1 MEVSRVRPLRGP
13 NLWSRSTCL
22 EAIVSL
28 SDGELTARRIPGF
41 ERGLL
46 VRFPALGPLQPL
58 ESEGPLSLAHVLARV
73 ALKLQVQAGCPVSFW
88 RVTPTI
94 ENGVFQVVVQYTV
107 EQVGVYAFEQAQA
120 LCTAVLDER
129 PFDADAVLAE
139 LRRIDEQLRLGPST
153 GSIVRAALDRDI
165 PARRLNE
172 GSLVQLGWGCRQRRI
187 LAAETD
193 TTSAIAES
201 IAQDKDLTKIL
212 LEAVGV
218 PVPPGRPVKDADDA
232 WAAAEEIGVPVV
244 VKPRYGNQGK
254 GVIVNLKTREEVVA
268 AFANS
273 QAFKAEIMVE
283 KHALGRDFRLLVV
296 CGKLVAAARRDPP
309 KVTGDGKL
317 TVRELVDI
325 VNADPRRGDGHAT
338 SLTKIRFDD
347 IAVAELARQGLTAE
361 SVPAAGLEVLLR
373 GNGNLSTG
381 GTATDVTDEVHPDT
395 AFRACEAAGVIGLD
409 ICGVDVVADR
419 IDQPLEAQG
428 AVVVE
433 VNAAPGLRMHL
444 DPSEGTPRPVGEA
457 IVDSMF
463 EPKHH
468 GRIPLVAVT
477 GTNGKTTT
485 TRLVAHFLATEGR
498 CVGMTCS
505 DGIYVGGRKLDSGD
519 CSGPRSARSV
529 LLNPRVEAAVFE
541 TARGGILREG
551 LGWDRCD
558 VAVVTNIGTGDH
570 LGLKFI
576 TTVEDLAVV
585 KRVIV
590 QNVTPAGYAVLNAAD
605 PLASA
610 RADVCPGG
618 VIFFA
623 HDAAQ
628 PVLAAHRAKG
638 CRVVFVEGAA
648 IVAAQGDFER
658 RIPLADI
665 PLTQNGRIRFQ
676 VENAMA
682 AVGAGWA
689 LNLDWEIISRGLA
702 TFVSDAATTP
712 GRFNMFDYRGATV
725 IADYGHNPDAVQ
737 ALVHA
742 VEALPSKKRVVVISG
757 AGDRRDVD
765 IRRQTEILGDAFDVA
780 VLFQDACQR
789 GRPDGEVLALLRQG
803 LVNARRTRDVIEVHG
818 EFLAI
823 DNGLERLEP
832 GDLALVLVDQVEEAL
847 AHIAKRCAEANAAI
861 KAAG

>member
-28 SDGELTARRIPGF
+28 SELELTARRIPGF
-41 ERGLL
+41 EDGLL
-46 VRFPALGPLQPL
+46 SRFPALGPLRPL

-73 ALKLQVQAGCPVSFW
+73 ALKLQVQGGCPVSFW
-88 RVTPTI
+88 RVVPTV
-94 ENGVFQVVVQYTV
+94 ENGVYQVVVQYSI
-107 EQVGVYAFEQAQA
+107 EEVGVHAFEQAQA
-120 LCTAVLDER
+120 LCVDVLEDR
-129 PFDADAVLAE
+129 PFDADATVAR
-139 LRRIDEQLRLGPST
+139 LRQIDEEIRLGPST
-153 GSIVRAALDRDI
+153 AAIVRAALDRDI
-165 PARRLNE
+165 PYRRLNK
-172 GSLVQLGWGCRQRRI
+172 GSLVQLGWGVRQRRI

-218 PVPPGRPVKDADDA
+218 PVPKGRPVTDAEDA
-232 WAAAEEIGVPVV
+232 WEAAEEIGVPVV
-244 VKPRYGNQGK
+244 VKPRFGNQGK
-254 GVIVNLKTREEVVA
+254 GVIVNLTTREEVVA
-268 AFANS
+268 AFANA
-273 QAFKAEIMVE
+273 QAFKSEIMVE
-283 KHALGRDFRLLVV
+283 KHAQGRDFRLLVV
-296 CGKLVAAARRDPP
+296 GGKFVAAARRESP
-309 KVTGDGKL
+309 KVIGDGEH
-317 TVRELVDI
+317 TVRVLVEA

-338 SLTKIRFDD
+338 SLTKIRLDD
-347 IAVAELARQGLTAE
+347 IAQAELARQGYTTE
-361 SVPAAGLEVLLR
+361 SVPPAGAEVLLR

-395 AFRACEAAGVIGLD
+395 AFRACEAAGVVGLD

-419 IDQPLEAQG
+419 IDLPLEEQG
-428 AVVVE
+428 GVVVE

-444 DPSEGTPRPVGEA
+444 DPSYGKPRPVGEA
-457 IVDSMF
+457 IIENMF
-463 EPKHH
+463 EPRHH
-468 GRIPLVAVT
+468 GRIPLVAVS

-485 TRLVAHFLATEGR
+485 TRLIAHFLATGGR

-505 DGIYVGGRKLDSGD
+505 DGIYVGGRRLDTGD

-576 TTVEDLAVV
+576 TTVQDLAVV

-590 QNVTPAGYAVLNAAD
+590 QNVVPSGYAVLNAAD

-638 CRVVFVEGAA
+638 GRVVYVEGATVLA
-648 IVAAQGDFER
+648 VQGEFTR
-658 RIPLADI
+658 RIELSDV
-665 PLTQNGRIRFQ
+665 PLTQGGRIRFQ
-676 VENAMA
+676 VENTMA
-682 AVGAGWA
+682 AVGAAWA
-689 LNLDWEIISRGLA
+689 LGLDWEIICRGLA

-712 GRFNMFDYRGATV
+712 GRFNMFDHRGATV

-742 VEALPSKKRVVVISG
+742 VEALPAKQRVVVISG

-789 GRPDGEVLALLRQG
+789 GRRDGEVLGLLREG
-803 LVNARRTRDVIEVHG
+803 LANARRTRDVVELHG

-823 DNGLERLEP
+823 DTALARLEP
-832 GDLALVLVDQVEEAL
+832 GDLALILVDQVEEAL
-847 AHIAKRCAEANAAI
+847 AHIARRCAAANAAS
-861 KAAG
+861 ATSD

>member
-28 SDGELTARRIPGF
+28 TDGELAARRIPGF

-46 VRFPALGPLQPL
+46 HRFPELGPLQPL

-120 LCTAVLDER
+120 LCFAALEHK
-129 PFDADAVLAE
+129 PFDAAAVLAE
-139 LRRIDEQLRLGPST
+139 LKRIDEHLRLGPST

-218 PVPPGRPVKDADDA
+218 PVPQGRPVTNAEDA

-244 VKPRYGNQGK
+244 VKPRFGNQGK
-254 GVIVNLKTREEVVA
+254 GVIVNLRTREEVMA
-268 AFANS
+268 AFVNS

-283 KHALGRDFRLLVV
+283 KHAQGRDFRLLVV
-296 CGKLVAAARRDPP
+296 NGTLVAAARRDPP
-309 KVTGDGKL
+309 KVVGDGTR
-317 TVRELVDI
+317 TVRELVEI

-338 SLTKIRFDD
+338 SLTKIRIDD
-347 IAVAELARQGLTAE
+347 IGQAELTRQGLTAE
-361 SVPAAGLEVLLR
+361 SIPPAGVEVLLR

-381 GTATDVTDEVHPDT
+381 GSATDVTDLVHPDT

-419 IDQPLEAQG
+419 IDLPLEAQG
-428 AVVVE
+428 GVVVE

-444 DPSEGTPRPVGEA
+444 DPSEGKPRPVGEA

-485 TRLVAHFLATEGR
+485 TRLVSHFLATEGR
-498 CVGMTCS
+498 VVGMTCS
-505 DGIYVGGRKLDSGD
+505 DGIYVGGRKLESGD

-590 QNVTPAGYAVLNAAD
+590 QNVTPSGYAVLNAAD

-623 HDAAQ
+623 HDPAN

-638 CRVVFVEGAA
+638 NRVIFVEAEQ
-648 IVAAQGDFER
+648 IVAVQGDQER
-658 RIPLADI
+658 RVALADI
-665 PLTQNGRIRFQ
+665 PLTQDGRIRFQ

-689 LNLDWEIISRGLA
+689 LNLEWDVICKGLA

-725 IADYGHNPDAVQ
+725 IADYGHNPDAIQ

-742 VEALPSKKRVVVISG
+742 VEALPAGKRVVVISG

-765 IRRQTEILGDAFDVA
+765 IRRQTEILGDAFDEA

-803 LVNARRTRDVIEVHG
+803 LANARRTRDVAELHG

-823 DNGLERLEP
+823 DNGLARLQP
-832 GDLALVLVDQVEEAL
+832 GDLALILVDQVEAAL
-847 AHIAKRCAEANAAI
+847 EYIGKCCAEANAKVAR
-861 KAAG
+861 